1 MDAPRHIAILRLSA
15 LGDVCHALPAL
26 RAAQATWPEA
36 RFTWIVAPV
45 EQALLAGMADVE
57 TVVYSKRS
65 GLAGMRRLHAEL
77 VRRYG
82 GHPFDLLLHLQTSAR
97 SNLLSA
103 LALSAR
109 LKVGLGPP
117 LTREGHG
124 WVNHR
129 LVPPPPRAHAVD
141 AYLAVVEALGAA
153 KAPPRWDLP
162 LSATARAWAAERL
175 PEGPW
180 LALNPTASPS
190 RRVWRE
196 WPLERL
202 ARVAE
207 AAWELGLKPCLVG
220 GPGERERRRA
230 ATLRAACRVPLV
242 DLTGATD
249 IPRLLAVLARA
260 RLLLSV
266 DSGPVHLA
274 TAVGTPV
281 IGLYGATDPH
291 QTGPYRDRHRVVS
304 VYAEAVAAEYGRPP
318 EALPWGTRCHRADVM
333 ERIEVAQVT
342 ARLEAVWRELQW
354 RG

>member
-36 RFTWIVAPV
+36 RFTWIVAPL
-45 EQALLAGMADVE
+45 EQALLSGLEGVE
-57 TVVYSKRS
+57 AVVYDKRS
-65 GLAGMRRLHAEL
+65 GLAGMRRLRVEL
-77 VRRYG
+77 AGRYG
-82 GHPFDLLLHLQTSAR
+82 GRPFDLLLHLQTSAR

-103 LALSAR
+103 LALRAR
-109 LKVGLGPP
+109 LKVGLGAP

-129 LVPPPPRAHAVD
+129 LVAPPPRAHAVD

-153 KAPPRWDLP
+153 KAPPRWELP
-162 LSATARAWAAERL
+162 VDPAARSWAAERL

-180 LALNPTASPS
+180 LAVNPTASPS
-190 RRVWRE
+190 RRVQRE
-196 WPLERL
+196 WPLERF
-202 ARVAE
+202 ARVLE
-207 AAWELGLKPCLVG
+207 AAWELGLKPLLLG

-230 ATLRAACRVPLV
+230 EVLRGACRVPLV

-281 IGLYGATDPH
+281 IGLYGATDPE
-291 QTGPYRDRHRVVS
+291 QTGPYRDRRWVVS
-304 VYAEAVAAEYGRPP
+304 AYAEAVAAEYGKPP
-318 EALPWGTRCHRADVM
+318 EALPWGIRCHRADAM
-333 ERIEVAQVT
+333 ARIEVSQVT
-342 ARLEAVWRELQW
+342 ARLEAVWRELQ
-354 RG
+354 RPG